1 MTLKQYDRIAL
12 KIAVP
17 EYELQPGDVA
27 TLIDLVDHPSGGL
40 RGCVI
45 EVFNALGDSVA
56 VVTVPENAVEALRA
70 NEVLAV
76 RPRAVA

>member
-1 MTLKQYDRIAL
+1 MTLKLYDRIAL

>member
-1 MTLKQYDRIAL
+1 MTLKLYDRIAL

-27 TLIDLVDHPSGGL
+27 TLIDLVDHPSGGH

-45 EVFNALGDSVA
+45 EVFNALGESVA